1 MNEVAFLRAE
11 LHKVRDKCDRL
22 QPQVQTSTTDEDE
35 GYIEKH
41 WDILIKEVQELEVD
55 FADILIKD
63 VKELK
68 VDFAVL
74 ITLFV
79 LLFPLHVMALLL
91 K

>member
-1 MNEVAFLRAE
+1 
-11 LHKVRDKCDRL
+11 VRDNRDRL

-35 GYIEKH
+35 DYIEKYR
-41 WDILIKEVQELEVD
+41 
-55 FADILIKD
+55 DILIKD
-63 VKELK
+63 VKELE

-79 LLFPLHVMALLL
+79 L